1 MYDKEEK
8 KGKKEEGEGEEK
20 KKQEIVFSVFHGN
33 VCYIGNALR
42 IKKNGRQ
49 TYNRFLSCA
58 TEKKKKRKVKWK
70 EYPRIYYGEK

>member
-1 MYDKEEK
+1 MTK
-8 KGKKEEGEGEEK
+8 KKKKERKKKEKERK

-58 TEKKKKRKVKWK
+58 TEKKKKKSKMK
-70 EYPRIYYGEK
+70 RIS